1 VYGDFDHVGWIVRDL
16 DDATAW
22 AREAL
27 GLELA
32 RSIALNPGQT
42 RAHYELARVYLRMGK
57 PDQARAE
64 RAEYERLK
72 AAETGAGR
80 L

>member
-1 VYGDFDHVGWIVRDL
+1 
-16 DDATAW
+16 
-22 AREAL
+22 
-27 GLELA
+27 
-32 RSIALNPGQT
+32 
-42 RAHYELARVYLRMGK
+42 LRMGK